1 MKLHD
6 ILSSRLPEIDD
17 SVKECVNLGEWLL
30 FKSEGSTSSPSSF
43 YLKTDSK
50 VYKLDDRG
58 RLLHQVELSSEKIE
72 IDELFYFSDI
82 HRPASLSNTRLF

>member
-6 ILSSRLPEIDD
+6 ILSESLPDIDV

-30 FKSEGSTSSPSSF
+30 FKTEDANKHNNGAF
-43 YLKTDSK
+43 YLKTESCIFELDS
-50 VYKLDDRG
+50 RG
-58 RLLHQVELSSEKIE
+58 RLLHQVEQGTDKIE

-82 HRPASLSNTRLF
+82 RKPNSLSNTRL

>member
-30 FKSEGSTSSPSSF
+30 FKSEGSTSGPSFF

-58 RLLHQVELSSEKIE
+58 KLLHQVEPSSEKIE
-72 IDELFYFSDI
+72 IDEIFYFSDI

>member
-30 FKSEGSTSSPSSF
+30 FKSEDSIGNPSSF

-50 VYKLDDRG
+50 VYKLDDSG
-58 RLLHQVELSSEKIE
+58 KLLRQVELSSEKIE
-72 IDELFYFSDI
+72 IDEIFYFSDI
-82 HRPASLSNTRLF
+82 NRPASLSNTRLF